1 MKCSFLSACLIV
13 SCGLSAGTL
22 DFAKL
27 SPAELVLPLQAKGQ
41 SVEADTAD
49 GRPALLLEWNCRE
62 ARWFSLNYK
71 RSPRLP
77 EFDRAEFSLEFFRP
91 QESTVRRASL
101 LLADRDN
108 EVFQLTTPLPAG
120 KRGWETVKFTFD
132 PKAIKGNVW
141 GGKKKNRIP
150 DFPLRIVGVTCS
162 YAATQGIESA
172 ALGKLTWE
180 LSPGSPAAAPPPPYC
195 RQEGNWS
202 ISARFSILKSIPG
215 SAAEKW

>member
-1 MKCSFLSACLIV
+1 MHLKCSFLSACLIV

-71 RSPRLP
+71 RS
-77 EFDRAEFSLEFFRP
+77 RACRSSTAQSSRWSFFRP

-120 KRGWETVKFTFD
+120 KRGWETVKSLLT
-132 PKAIKGNVW
+132 PKRSRGMSGEEKRRTV
-141 GGKKKNRIP
+141 
-150 DFPLRIVGVTCS
+150 FPTSR
-162 YAATQGIESA
+162 SA
-172 ALGKLTWE
+172 SSE
-180 LSPGSPAAAPPPPYC
+180 SPAVTPRRRESNPP
-195 RQEGNWS
+195 R
-202 ISARFSILKSIPG
+202 
-215 SAAEKW
+215 